1 MSQDLNKVLFHEDIS
16 YSVNDSNKEREKETG
31 VITEREKEEERVR

>member
-1 MSQDLNKVLFHEDIS
+1 MSQNLKEVLFYEDIS
-16 YSVNDSNKEREKETG
+16 YSVNDSNKERENKTG